1 MYINRREEI
10 LHYLNRTDN
19 ITVKELS
26 NLLRVSEM
34 TIRRDLNKL
43 ETEGVVKRSF
53 GGVMLSSEQITALS
67 FPVRA
72 ANVPVAKRRMA
83 MIAGRLIEDGDS
95 VILDSGTTILEL
107 SRILTKKAVSIVTSS
122 LLIAETA
129 GNGAAGIHL
138 SGGVLNP
145 NYHALTGRAA
155 ERYYEDINCRYA
167 FVSAGGVSIKNGIT
181 EFTED
186 AASLKRI
193 MLAHAKVGI
202 LVADSTKFN
211 TIQMFRA
218 AKLDDIDI
226 VITDRQPSKEYV
238 DFFKENE
245 IELMVADEETSEN
258 T

>member
-10 LHYLNRTDN
+10 LHYLNRTAK

-26 NLLRVSEM
+26 DQLRVSEM

-43 ETEGVVKRSF
+43 EAEGVVKRSF
-53 GGVMLSSEQITALS
+53 GGVMLSSEQVTAQLL
-67 FPVRA
+67 PVRA
-72 ANVPVAKRRMA
+72 ANMPAAKRRMA
-83 MIAGRLIEDGDS
+83 MMAGKFIEDGDT
-95 VILDSGTTILEL
+95 VLLDSGTTILEL
-107 SRILTKKAVSIVTSS
+107 SRILAKKAVSIVTSS

-138 SGGVLNP
+138 SGGVLDP
-145 NYHALTGRAA
+145 HYQTMMGRAA
-155 ERYYEDINCRYA
+155 ERYYEDINCKYA
-167 FVSAGGVSIKNGIT
+167 FVSAGGVSVKGGIT

-202 LVADSTKFN
+202 LVVDSTKFN

-218 AKLDDIDI
+218 AKLDDIDL

-238 DFFKENE
+238 DFFQENE
-245 IELMVADEETSEN
+245 IELMVADEEAPEN
-258 T
+258 M